1 MTTDTESDID
11 PRQVLKEYVSKNGLK
26 LTRQRE
32 LIAEVFFA
40 AGAHLSA
47 EEMLEKVRAEDGNIS
62 LATVY
67 RTLKLLTQC
76 GLAEP
81 HKFSDNHTVYEPA
94 RGDEEHHDHIICKDC
109 DQIIE
114 FFDQRIETLQEEI
127 ARGLGFEVVD
137 HRMELY
143 GRCQKEDCP
152 NKKA

>member
-1 MTTDTESDID
+1 MTSEEVGID
-11 PRQVLKEYVSKNGLK
+11 PRQALRDYVAKNGLK

-47 EEMLEKVRAEDGNIS
+47 EEMLERVRVEDANIS

-114 FFDQRIETLQEEI
+114 FFDERIERLQDEI
-127 ARGLGFEVVD
+127 AKNRGFEIVD

-143 GRCQKEDCP
+143 AHCRTENCP
-152 NKKA
+152 NRKH